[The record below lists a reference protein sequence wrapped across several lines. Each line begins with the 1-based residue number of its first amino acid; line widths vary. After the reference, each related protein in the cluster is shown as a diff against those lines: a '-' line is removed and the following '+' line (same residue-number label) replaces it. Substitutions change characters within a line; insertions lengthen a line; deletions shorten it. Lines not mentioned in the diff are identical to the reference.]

1 MGGEEGGGENSRGGV
16 CVCVFVWSK
25 GRMRLQSVALKPKM
39 HAIKLLG
46 KDLEMNLIGWHWII
60 KKR

>member
-1 MGGEEGGGENSRGGV
+1 
-16 CVCVFVWSK
+16 
-25 GRMRLQSVALKPKM
+25 MRLQSVALKPKM